1 MSTESV
7 NDTFNLLKQ
16 SLITFLSQ
24 LSSSL
29 ISMISNE
36 IIINYIKYKSQA
48 CNQTLYRAVF
58 LYSKKEVKKLSY
70 AFNKLKRKPKIP
82 QTKNQKIKQFFLPQ
96 TQTNGQ
102 SFIYEDLQRSSSQK
116 KQLSNRKK
124 RRFHNKSQSIN
135 CSNRSMLNS
144 NPNITIQNFMERQ
157 EKYYQLQNKS
167 KERIFKDNEE
177 EYNLICTFNPKINKN
192 PNVKNYYTHS
202 KASAHVRL
210 YNDSIKRLNRKEEL
224 EKEISNRLNTKKP
237 FDKSKI
243 DQLYEDYKI
252 RKVNQKKLTSQ
263 LDEERGYTFTPE
275 ISHRNNLSG
284 STNTLQVKN
293 GQNSNYNSHHNV
305 LKEENINR
313 SVCINNNN
321 KKDFAFIY
329 DYIRGKNAKE
339 NCS

>member
-7 NDTFNLLKQ
+7 SDTFNLLKQ

-36 IIINYIKYKSQA
+36 ILINYIKYKSQA

-70 AFNKLKRKPKIP
+70 AFNKLKRKPKTP
-82 QTKNQKIKQFFLPQ
+82 SKTQTIKQFFLPQ

-116 KQLSNRKK
+116 KQMSNRKK
-124 RRFHNKSQSIN
+124 RIFHNKSQSIN

-167 KERIFKDNEE
+167 KEKIFKDNEE

-192 PNVKNYYTHS
+192 PNIKNYYTHS
-202 KASAHVRL
+202 KAPAHERL
-210 YNDSIKRLNRKEEL
+210 YKDSIQRMNKKEEL
-224 EKEISNRLNTKKP
+224 EKKIANRLKTSRP
-237 FDKSKI
+237 FDKNKF

-252 RKVNQKKLTSQ
+252 RKVNQKKLTCQ

-284 STNTLQVKN
+284 SASTIRLKN
-293 GQNSNYNSHHNV
+293 GQSNYNSNII
-305 LKEENINR
+305 KEENVNR
-313 SVCINNNN
+313 SVCNN

-329 DYIRGKNAKE
+329 DYIRGKHTKE